1 MTPGSAKYIVRLLK
15 HFVELDLAD
24 DRMVEI
30 VRQGVQQLPPSL
42 IVSRVIAKFL
52 YTVVVLIEHKT
63 LPEYAIEMLKSIDFP

>member
-30 VRQGVQQLPPSL
+30 VRQGVHQLPPSL

-52 YTVVVLIEHKT
+52 YTVVVLMEHKT